1 MALTGQ
7 IYFLILTGRQQTLH
21 TVLSYVPPA
30 GRGPQNFI
38 PLFINIYKHT
48 CVCVCLHMCV
58 QLPAE
63 AREGVRFPGTG
74 VIGG

>member
-21 TVLSYVPPA
+21 TVLSYVPPV
-30 GRGPQNFI
+30 GGGPQNFI

-48 CVCVCLHMCV
+48 HVFVCACTYVCSCL
-58 QLPAE
+58 QKPERDLDFLE
-63 AREGVRFPGTG
+63 LEL
-74 VIGG
+74 

>member
-21 TVLSYVPPA
+21 TVLSYVAPA
-30 GRGPQNFI
+30 GGVPRNFI

-48 CVCVCLHMCV
+48 RAFVCACTCV
-58 QLPAE
+58 QMPAE
-63 AREGVRFPGTG
+63 ARESVGFPGGG